1 MYLIDTQVMIWAL
14 VNRGKLSASAFS
26 ILTNTD
32 NVLLVSHISLFEIV
46 IKQQL
51 NKLAEFT
58 PSTNE
63 LIRQLAIDDF
73 QLLPIQA
80 EHIAGYTKLPFH
92 EDHRDPFDRLL
103 LATAF
108 AENIPIISADAKFQ
122 RYIPMVE
129 VIW

>member
-1 MYLIDTQVMIWAL
+1 MYLVDTQVMIWAL
-14 VNRGKLSASAFS
+14 VNRERLSANAFS

-63 LIRQLAIDDF
+63 LIRQLATDDF
-73 QLLPIQA
+73 QLLPIKR
-80 EHIAGYTKLPFH
+80 EPLF
-92 EDHRDPFDRLL
+92 
-103 LATAF
+103 
-108 AENIPIISADAKFQ
+108 
-122 RYIPMVE
+122 
-129 VIW
+129 

>member
-1 MYLIDTQVMIWAL
+1 MYLIDTQVMVWAL
-14 VNRGKLSASAFS
+14 VNRERLSANS
-26 ILTNTD
+26 ILSNTD
-32 NVLLVSHISLFEIV
+32 NVLLVSYISLFEIV

-51 NKLAEFT
+51 NKLPEFT

-73 QLLPIQA
+73 QLLPIQT

-92 EDHRDPFDRLL
+92 DDHRDPFDRLL

-108 AENIPIISADAKFQ
+108 TENIPIVSADTKFQ
-122 RYIPMVE
+122 RYIPLVE